1 MNQDE
6 LELLVHR
13 QPHNAEAEEGLIAS
27 CLLEEDTSVYDS
39 VTQIVQSGDFYLQ
52 RCQLLFETIGALALQ
67 GKPLNDVSVL
77 EHLKT
82 VKGVDEVGG
91 VAGLLAIT
99 ERAST
104 PAQASYFAHIV
115 AEKSKLRELMRS
127 CRLAVEEVES
137 ETKGYD
143 EIRSE
148 LENTL
153 LARPLTSQS
162 KLKIGESAKD
172 LLNDIVKMQSGEYEP
187 DVVKT
192 HTNKLDDYLGN
203 RGIAA
208 GEVMTI
214 AAPTSCGKSALA
226 LYIALQAVKKDGHH
240 CGIFSLEMPQK
251 QLTKRLTQV
260 ISGVNIRNVEDN
272 VATDKQM
279 ARVTET
285 INELSELPIYTSH
298 SVKSADDLCSQT
310 RQFVNKYGVKLLVI
324 DYLQLIPFSPKM
336 GKAEGI
342 ADVSYKISA
351 ELRSS
356 ADISLKIKQMAI
368 DLKIAVI
375 LLAQVN
381 REGAKNGRLK
391 LYDLKD
397 SGDIENDADIVLL
410 MYPTDGDFESSK
422 EVDDK
427 GPYTKMYYEIAKN
440 REGQR
445 DIGGLLKFYHCL
457 GRFA

>member
-6 LELLVHR
+6 LELLVHQ

-82 VKGVDEVGG
+82 LRGVDEVGG
-91 VAGLLAIT
+91 IAGLLAIT

-137 ETKGYD
+137 ETRSYD

-153 LARPLTSQS
+153 LARPLASQS
-162 KLKIGESAKD
+162 KVKIGESAKE
-172 LLNDIVKMQSGEYEP
+172 LLEDIKKMQSGEYEP

-192 HTNKLDDYLGN
+192 HTNKFDDYLGN

-285 INELSELPIYTSH
+285 VNQLSELPIYTSH
-298 SVKSADDLCSQT
+298 AVKSADDLCSQT

-324 DYLQLIPFSPKM
+324 DYLQLIPFSSKM
-336 GKAEGI
+336 SKSEGI
-342 ADVSYKISA
+342 ADISH
-351 ELRSS
+351 
-356 ADISLKIKQMAI
+356 KIKQMAI
-368 DLKIAVI
+368 DLNIAVI

-410 MYPTDGDFESSK
+410 MYPTDGDFEASK

-457 GRFA
+457 GRFT

>member
-1 MNQDE
+1 MNQDKF
-6 LELLVHR
+6 ELLVHQ

-27 CLLEEDTSVYDS
+27 CLLEEDTTVYDS

-67 GKPLNDVSVL
+67 GKPLNEVSVL

-82 VKGVDEVGG
+82 IRGVDEVGG
-91 VAGLLAIT
+91 IAGLFAIT
-99 ERAST
+99 EKAST
-104 PAQASYFAHIV
+104 QAQAIYFANIV
-115 AEKSKLRELMRS
+115 SEKSKLRELMRS
-127 CRLAVEEVES
+127 CRMAVEDVES

-153 LARPLTSQS
+153 DAQPLLSQA
-162 KLKIGESAKD
+162 KIKIGDSAKE
-172 LLNDIVKMQSGEYEP
+172 LLDDIAKMQSGEYEP

-226 LYIALQAVKKDGHH
+226 LYIALQAVTKDSHH

-260 ISGVNIRNVEDN
+260 MSGVNIRNVEDN
-272 VATDKQM
+272 VATESQM
-279 ARVTET
+279 KRVTET
-285 INELSELPIYTSH
+285 VNSLSELPIYTSH
-298 SVKSADDLCSQT
+298 AVKSADDLCSQT

-324 DYLQLIPFSPKM
+324 DYLQLIPFDSKK

-342 ADVSYKISA
+342 SHISH
-351 ELRSS
+351 
-356 ADISLKIKQMAI
+356 KIKQMAI
-368 DLKIAVI
+368 DLNIAVI

-381 REGAKNGRLK
+381 REGAKSGKLK

-410 MYPTDGDFESSK
+410 MYPSEGDFESSK
-422 EVDDK
+422 AIDDK
-427 GPYTKMYYEIAKN
+427 GPYTKLYYEIAKN

-445 DIGGLLKFYHCL
+445 DIGGMFKFYHCL
-457 GRFA
+457 GRFS

>member
-6 LELLVHR
+6 LELLVHQ

-39 VTQIVQSGDFYLQ
+39 VTQVVQSGDFYLQ
-52 RCQLLFETIGALALQ
+52 RCELLFQTIGALALQ

-82 VKGVDEVGG
+82 LRGVDEVGG
-91 VAGLLAIT
+91 IAGLLSICDK
-99 ERAST
+99 AST

-115 AEKSKLRELMRS
+115 AEKARLRELMRS

-148 LENTL
+148 LENTILSKPL
-153 LARPLTSQS
+153 LSQARV
-162 KLKIGESAKD
+162 KIGDSAKE
-172 LLNDIVKMQSGEYEP
+172 LLDDIKKMQSGEYEP

-226 LYIALQAVKKDGHH
+226 LYIALQAVTKGGHN

-260 ISGVNIRNVEDN
+260 MSGVNIRSVEEN
-272 VATDKQM
+272 VATNAQM
-279 ARVTET
+279 KRVTDT
-285 INELSELPIYTSH
+285 VNSLSELPIYTSH
-298 SVKSADDLCSQT
+298 AVKSADDLCSQT

-324 DYLQLIPFSPKM
+324 DYLQLIPFSSRM

-342 ADVSYKISA
+342 ADISH
-351 ELRSS
+351 
-356 ADISLKIKQMAI
+356 KIKQMAI
-368 DLKIAVI
+368 DLNIAVI

-381 REGAKNGRLK
+381 REGAKNGKLK

-410 MYPTDGDFESSK
+410 MYPAEGDFESSK
-422 EVDDK
+422 EADSR

-445 DIGGLLKFYHCL
+445 DIGGLFKFYHCI
-457 GRFA
+457 GRFE